1 MISEKIKKFFKN
13 KKVIITGGTG
23 LIGRSVVK
31 KLCDFGSKVTV
42 VSLDKFVVD
51 KRAIH
56 VFGDLTN
63 FEFCKKVTKNK
74 DLAFHMAGI
83 KGSVKVTIQKPSSFF
98 VPLIMMNT
106 NFLEACRINKISRL
120 VYTSSIEFP
129 LVTKRGAR
137 RRFPIPSRLIRV
149 D

>member
-56 VFGDLTN
+56 
-63 FEFCKKVTKNK
+63 
-74 DLAFHMAGI
+74 
-83 KGSVKVTIQKPSSFF
+83 S
-98 VPLIMMNT
+98 
-106 NFLEACRINKISRL
+106 
-120 VYTSSIEFP
+120 
-129 LVTKRGAR
+129 
-137 RRFPIPSRLIRV
+137 
-149 D
+149 